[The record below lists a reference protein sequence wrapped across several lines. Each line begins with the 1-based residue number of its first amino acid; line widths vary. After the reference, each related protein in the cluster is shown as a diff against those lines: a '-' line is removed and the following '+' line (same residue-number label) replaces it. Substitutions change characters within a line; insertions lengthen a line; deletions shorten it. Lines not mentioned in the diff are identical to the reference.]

1 MIFVLTAGSRLV
13 AKGRQDGWVTLIDQ
27 LPASPDPDN
36 LFEAF
41 SSWTEERG
49 IALYPAQEEALIEV
63 VSGANVILSTPT
75 GSGKSLVAAG
85 AHFTALA
92 NDQVTFYTA
101 PIKALVSEKFFDLCK
116 IFGTENV
123 GMLTGDAS
131 VNPDAPVICCTAEV
145 LASIALRDG
154 RDADVG
160 QVVMDEFHFYAEPD
174 RGWAWQIPLLE
185 LPQAQFL
192 LMSATLGDMS
202 RFEQDLTRRTG
213 RPTTVVRSATRPV
226 PLSYEYRSTP
236 MTETL
241 TELLET
247 HQAPVYIVHFTQAA
261 AVERAQALMSINM
274 CTRAEKDAI
283 AELIGNFRFT
293 TKFGRNLSRFVRHG
307 IGVHHAGMLPKY
319 RRLVER
325 LAQAGLLKVI
335 CGTDTLGVGVNVPIR
350 TVLFTALTK
359 YDGSRVRVLRARE
372 FHQIAGRAGRAGF
385 DTSGLVVAQ
394 APEHVIENEK
404 ALAKAGDDPKKRRK
418 VVRKKAPEG
427 FVNWSQQTYE
437 KLIAAEPEPLTSRF
451 RVTHAM
457 LLSVIARPGDAFE
470 AMRRLLEDN
479 HEPRAA
485 QLRHIRRAIAIYRSL
500 LDGGVVERL
509 PEPDAEGRIVRLTVD
524 LQSDFALNQPLSTFA
539 LAAFDL
545 LDPESPSYALDMLSV
560 VESTLDDP
568 RQILAAQQNKARAE
582 AVAQMKADGVEYEE
596 RMELLQDVSYP
607 KPLEELLFHAY
618 GVYRKSHPWVGDH
631 PLSPKSVVR
640 DMYERAMTFTEFTSH
655 YELARAEGIVLR
667 YLASAYKTL
676 EHTVPEDLKSEDL
689 QDLIAWLGEMVR
701 QVDSSLLDEWE
712 QLANPQEETAD
723 EAADRADQVKPVTSN
738 ARAFRVLV
746 RNAMFR
752 RVELAALEKYEEL
765 GELDAET
772 GWDADAWADAMDAY
786 WDEYED
792 LGTGPDARGPKLL
805 QIEEEPQHGL
815 WKVRQ
820 VFADPQGDHDWG
832 ISAEVDLAASD
843 EEGRAVVRLTDVG
856 QL

>member
-1 MIFVLTAGSRLV
+1 M
-13 AKGRQDGWVTLIDQ
+13 VTLIDQ
-27 LPASPDPDN
+27 LPKTADPDA
-36 LFEAF
+36 LYEAF
-41 SSWTEERG
+41 ESWAQERG
-49 IALYPAQEEALIEV
+49 LTLYPHQEEALIEV
-63 VSGANVILSTPT
+63 VSGANVIVSTPT
-75 GSGKSLVAAG
+75 GSGKSMIAAG
-85 AHFTALA
+85 AHFAALA
-92 NDQVTFYTA
+92 RDEVTFYTA
-101 PIKALVSEKFFDLCK
+101 PIKALVSEKFFELCK

-131 VNPDAPVICCTAEV
+131 VNADAPVICCTAEV

-154 RDADVG
+154 KDADVG

-174 RGWAWQIPLLE
+174 RGWAWQIPILE
-185 LPQAQFL
+185 LPQAQFV
-192 LMSATLGDMS
+192 LMSATLGDVS
-202 RFEQDLTRRTG
+202 FFEKDLTRRTD
-213 RPTTVVRSATRPV
+213 RPTAVVRSATRPV
-226 PLSYEYRSTP
+226 PLSYEYRYTP
-236 MTETL
+236 LTETL
-241 TELLET
+241 TDLLDAR
-247 HQAPVYIVHFTQAA
+247 QAPVYIVHFTQAQ

-274 CTRAEKDAI
+274 CTREEKDKI

-293 TKFGRNLSRFVRHG
+293 TKFGRNLSRYVRHG

-319 RRLVER
+319 RRLVEK

-359 YDGSRVRVLRARE
+359 YDGNRVRTLRARE

-385 DTSGLVVAQ
+385 DTEGFVVAQ

-427 FVNWSQQTYE
+427 FVAWSEQTFE
-437 KLIAAEPEPLTSRF
+437 KLIGSEPEPLNSRF
-451 RVTHAM
+451 RVTHTM
-457 LLSVIARPGDAFE
+457 LLSVIARPGNAFE

-479 HEPRAA
+479 HEPRKQ

-500 LDGGVVERL
+500 LDGGIVEKL
-509 PEPDAEGRIVRLTVD
+509 DEPDAEGRIVRLTVD
-524 LQSDFALNQPLSTFA
+524 LQQDFALNQPLSTFA
-539 LAAFDL
+539 LAAFEL
-545 LDPESPSYALDMLSV
+545 LDPESPSYALDMVSV

-568 RQILAAQQNKARAE
+568 RQILAAQQNKARGE
-582 AVAQMKADGVEYEE
+582 AVAAMKADGVEYEE
-596 RMELLQDVSYP
+596 RMERLQDITYP

-618 GVYRKSHPWVGDH
+618 NTYRKSHPWVGDH

-640 DMYERAMTFTEFTSH
+640 DMYERALSFTELVSH
-655 YELARAEGIVLR
+655 YELARTEGIVLR
-667 YLASAYKTL
+667 YLASAYKAL
-676 EHTVPEDLKSEDL
+676 EHTIPDDLKSEDL
-689 QDLIAWLGEMVR
+689 EDLIAWLGETVR

-712 QLANPQEETAD
+712 QLANPEEMTAEEAQEK
-723 EAADRADQVKPVTSN
+723 ADQVKPVTAN

-752 RVELAALEKYEEL
+752 RVELAALDRVDEL
-765 GELDAET
+765 GEMDGES
-772 GWDADAWADAMDAY
+772 GWDADAWGEAMDKY
-786 WDEYED
+786 WDEYEE

-805 QIEEEPQHGL
+805 IIDEQPENGL

-820 VFADPQGDHDWG
+820 IFDDPNDDHDWG
-832 ISAEVDLAASD
+832 ISAEVDLTASD
-843 EEGRAVVRLTDVG
+843 AEGRAVVRVTDVG